1 MAIPL
6 LWLGLNQLSTGSSQY
21 EYSLLTINARLS
33 YNIARF
39 DMVDLVAISIG
50 TAVAYFVVILTA
62 SKRREIA

>member
-39 DMVDLVAISIG
+39 EKSDSFCHPKNEDGL
-50 TAVAYFVVILTA
+50 L
-62 SKRREIA
+62 